1 MAASVTPRIRILG
14 WQTLKKRSERKSKRV
29 FESRNIPL
37 FGRIPLPAAGISLLD
52 NPRIA
57 LNPTTSPACSACL
70 PGAIFWVWLCQLYH
84 STFQNHPLGRGVL
97 PLRNALGLAQ
107 GESLLEGGEGKS
119 SHQNVK
125 ETTEQRIQEGRQRP
139 GSYTLVICF
148 CFHRSCTS
156 TLQRKKKI
164 GNGSW
169 GWGVLE
175 GVQIR
180 EKRIIEPVS

>member
-1 MAASVTPRIRILG
+1 M
-14 WQTLKKRSERKSKRV
+14 
-29 FESRNIPL
+29 
-37 FGRIPLPAAGISLLD
+37 
-52 NPRIA
+52 
-57 LNPTTSPACSACL
+57 
-70 PGAIFWVWLCQLYH
+70 
-84 STFQNHPLGRGVL
+84 L

-125 ETTEQRIQEGRQRP
+125 ETTEQRMQERRQRP
-139 GSYTLVICF
+139 GSYTWVICF
-148 CFHRSCTS
+148 SFHRSCTS

-169 GWGVLE
+169 GWGVLG

>member
-1 MAASVTPRIRILG
+1 MIE
-14 WQTLKKRSERKSKRV
+14 TLKKRSKRKSQRV
-29 FESRNIPL
+29 SESRNIPL
-37 FGRIPLPAAGISLLD
+37 FGRIPLPSAGISLLD

-70 PGAIFWVWLCQLYH
+70 PGAIFWVWLCQFYH
-84 STFQNHPLGRGVL
+84 STIQNHPFGRGVV

-107 GESLLEGGEGKS
+107 GESLLEGGEGGS

-125 ETTEQRIQEGRQRP
+125 ETTEQRTQEGRPRP
-139 GSYTLVICF
+139 GSYTWMICF
-148 CFHRSCTS
+148 SFHRSCTS
-156 TLQRKKKI
+156 TLQRKEKI

-169 GWGVLE
+169 GCGVLV